1 MARTVIDIEDDVLE
15 KAQKMTGI
23 NKKVDIVNYALKKL
37 VEQKELEE
45 ILKLKGKI
53 EWTGDLEE
61 MRKERDDTR

>member
-37 VEQKELEE
+37 VEQKEIEE

-61 MRKERDDTR
+61 MRKRRDDTR

>member
-37 VEQKELEE
+37 VEQKEIEE

>member
-1 MARTVIDIEDDVLE
+1 MARTVIDIEDDVLK

-61 MRKERDDTR
+61 MRKGRDDTR

>member
-23 NKKVDIVNYALKKL
+23 KKKVDIVNYALKKL
-37 VEQKELEE
+37 VEQKEIEE

-61 MRKERDDTR
+61 MRKGRDDTR

>member
-61 MRKERDDTR
+61 MRIEN

>member
-15 KAQKMTGI
+15 KAKKMKGI

-37 VEQKELEE
+37 VEKKELEE

-53 EWTGDLEE
+53 EWMGDLEE
-61 MRKERDDTR
+61 MRKGRDDTR

>member
-37 VEQKELEE
+37 VEQKEIEE

-61 MRKERDDTR
+61 MRKGRDDTR

>member
-1 MARTVIDIEDDVLE
+1 MARTLIDIEDDVLE

-61 MRKERDDTR
+61 MRKGQDDTR

>member
-61 MRKERDDTR
+61 MRKGRDDTR